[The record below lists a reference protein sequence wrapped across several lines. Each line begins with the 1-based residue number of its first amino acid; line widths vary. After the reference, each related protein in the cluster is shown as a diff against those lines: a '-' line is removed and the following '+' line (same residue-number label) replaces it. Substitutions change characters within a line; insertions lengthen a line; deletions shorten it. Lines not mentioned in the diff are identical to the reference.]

1 MRHGSHIDPPNRF
14 DRVHVQ
20 PDREHLDGE
29 EGPDADP
36 AGRPVEYLADAS
48 RTIVSHND
56 SPDVPFRYSV
66 NPYRGCVHGCAYCY
80 ARPSHEYLGH
90 SAGLDFETKI
100 FVKHDAPAL
109 LRAFLARAAWQP
121 EPISFCGVTDPY
133 QPAERRF
140 RLTRGCL
147 QVAAEFCQP
156 VGIVTKNA
164 LVTRDLD
171 LLGPMAALRLAHVN
185 ISLTTL
191 DAELARVMEPRTSTP
206 AARLRAIG
214 MLAAAGVPVR
224 VLLAPIIPG
233 LNDSEIPALL
243 AAARQAGARAAAWEL
258 LRLPGAVKPVF
269 LEWLQRTQP
278 LKAAKVEALIRSTRD
293 GELSDARFGH
303 RMRGSGPIAQQIRNL
318 FKVFAEKHGLRGG
331 LPEPDCTLFRR
342 PPPADGQ
349 LRLF

>member
-1 MRHGSHIDPPNRF
+1 MRYGSHIDPPNRF
-14 DRVHVQ
+14 DRVHVE
-20 PDREHLDGE
+20 PDVEHLEWDDGFR
-29 EGPDADP
+29 EGPTD
-36 AGRPVEYLADAS
+36 RPVEYLSDAS
-48 RTIVSHND
+48 RTIVSQND

-66 NPYRGCVHGCAYCY
+66 NPYRGCAHGCAYCY
-80 ARPSHEYLGH
+80 ARPGHEYLGH

-109 LRAFLARAAWQP
+109 LRAFLSRAAWQP

-133 QPAERRF
+133 QPAERQF

-147 QVAAEFCQP
+147 EVAAEFRQP

-164 LVTRDLD
+164 LVVRDLD
-171 LLGPMAALRLAHVN
+171 LLGPLAALHLAHVN

-206 AARLRAIG
+206 AARLRAMG
-214 MLAAAGVPVR
+214 MLAAAGVSVR
-224 VLLAPIIPG
+224 VMVAPVIPG
-233 LNDSEIPALL
+233 LNDREIPAVL
-243 AAARQAGARAAAWEL
+243 AAAREAGASDAAWQL
-258 LRLPGAVKPVF
+258 VRLPGAVEPVF

-278 LKAAKVEALIRSTRD
+278 LRAAKVEALIRGTHGGD
-293 GELSDARFGH
+293 LCDPRFGH

-318 FKVFAEKHGLRGG
+318 FQVFAEKHGLRRG

-342 PPPADGQ
+342 PERTTGQ